1 MNILSRL
8 LAGRYIRIFHQTLI
22 DRNRDRGHPELGRIT
37 KADIKAMTQD
47 TFNNY
52 QRLIVNVDLGPTYG
66 SRVMV
71 RNGVL
76 SLSLYRAIRKLGAD
90 KDYATELCTDVLWKI
105 YKKQVW
111 IQRFLARFMSRNP
124 QKQMNRI
131 QKIFLSF
138 PLARPGYEWEINE
151 IGSIASYD
159 IFRCPVCDYF
169 KTQEQ
174 EDLEFFR
181 NSWCTLDYP
190 LAEYLVKGG
199 KYERQH
205 TLSAGDNR
213 CDMRWIAVASGDHHG
228 HGQR

>member
-1 MNILSRL
+1 MSLLSRL
-8 LAGRYIRIFHQTLI
+8 LAGWYIQIFHQTLI
-22 DRNRDRGHPELGRIT
+22 DRNRDRRHPESGRIT
-37 KADIKAMTQD
+37 KEDIKTMTRD
-47 TFNNY
+47 TFDNY

-66 SRVMV
+66 SSVMV

-90 KDYATELCTDVLWKI
+90 RDYATELCTDVLWKI

-111 IQRFLARFMSRNP
+111 IQRLLARLMSRNP

-131 QKIFLSF
+131 QKFFLSF

-151 IGSIASYD
+151 IESITSYD

-169 KTQEQ
+169 KTLEQ

-205 TLSAGDNR
+205 TLSAGDTR
-213 CDMRWIAVASGDHHG
+213 CDMRWMAVASGDLG
-228 HGQR
+228 N